1 MNRINLF
8 FSFPSSIIRII
19 YFQDGRQFL
28 TIVFLRRW
36 LRESGDI
43 VMEWRRINPRTDEL
57 RARPCAL
64 LADEIGFS
72 GRTRAGNRGN
82 KNICHFNRSAIVF
95 HRYEL
100 RYDFLSELL
109 RFQKSGSSLFL
120 FFFSTSSFVT
130 NLSSRIFPPENSY
143 CSSNPCAFF
152 FFSPN

>member
-8 FSFPSSIIRII
+8 FFFTNNIFPRWK
-19 YFQDGRQFL
+19 
-28 TIVFLRRW
+28 TIPDDCLFKKMTA
-36 LRESGDI
+36 REWRYDI

-109 RFQKSGSSLFL
+109 RFQKSGSPLFL

-143 CSSNPCAFF
+143 CSSNSCAFF
-152 FFSPN
+152 FF